1 MNYLMILWRIAP
13 IIIACTLVLYTIINF
28 GMKNRRLEKPVFYTI
43 GLEFLLVGWFVAFI
57 YITQVLP
64 FGNQLGGRI
73 NLQPLRPVYLAL
85 KYGAV
90 NGGMAIQFLLNILM
104 FLPLGFLIP
113 IIFKRHQTNHLE
125 ILSISFILSSM
136 TEITQYLTGR
146 SVDIDD
152 LIANS
157 VGGMLGFALFIFL
170 QGVLHIIKVKPIVN
184 LKNYRNRFLFSV
196 SLLIITISPIII
208 IKVLAQVK
216 EIGYVYYGH
225 PIPTSIEIPESI
237 SNQEGS
243 ATIYKIE
250 QTTSLEEL
258 KNRLVDLSDF
268 DCQFEEIGNETYR
281 CGEPE
286 DHQVIFIYP
295 DLIWSVFYQFG
306 QNGENNNDPL
316 LGEEEAVH
324 YARQHLDTYRISSDF
339 LNFTSMPKEN
349 ADGYYHLTF
358 EESSRALDG
367 LIWGAVFVT
376 IDTKGALVSLSD
388 NRMKF
393 HSYQTMDTVSPRKS
407 IKIAR
412 DIGLGEW
419 NGVAKIKAIHP
430 SYFFNS
436 ETGFL
441 IPTWQIEADFSSDTG
456 QLYSWQPNI
465 DATKQLTW

>member
-13 IIIACTLVLYTIINF
+13 IIITCTLVLYTIIYF

-43 GLEFLLVGWFVAFI
+43 GLELLLVGWFVAFI
-57 YITQVLP
+57 YITQILP

-73 NLQPLRPVYLAL
+73 NLQPLRPVYLAV

-90 NGGMAIQFLLNILM
+90 NGGMAIQLLLNILM

-113 IIFKRHQTNHLE
+113 IIFKRHPTNFWG

-136 TEITQYLTGR
+136 TELTQYLTGR

-157 VGGMLGFALFIFL
+157 IGGLLGFALFIFH
-170 QGVLHIIKVKPIVN
+170 QGVLHILKVKPVVN
-184 LKNYRNRFLFSV
+184 RKNYRSQFLFSV
-196 SLLIITISPIII
+196 SLLIITISPFII

-258 KNRLVDLSDF
+258 KSRLLDLSDF
-268 DCQFEEIGNETYR
+268 DCEFEEIGNETYR

-286 DHQVIFIYP
+286 DLQVIFIYP

-306 QNGENNNDPL
+306 QNGEKNKDPL
-316 LGEEEAVH
+316 LVEEAIL
-324 YARQHLDTYRISSDF
+324 YAKHHLDTYRISSDS
-339 LNFTSMPKEN
+339 LNFTSMQKEN

-358 EESSRALDG
+358 EQSSADFENF
-367 LIWGAVFVT
+367 IWGSIFIT
-376 IDTKGALVSLSD
+376 INSKGNLVSISD
-388 NRMKF
+388 NRMNF
-393 HSYQTMDTVSPRKS
+393 HSYQTVDTISPRKS
-407 IKIAR
+407 IEIAR
-412 DIGLGEW
+412 DIGLGDW
-419 NGVAKIKAIHP
+419 NGMAKIKEIRP
-430 SYFFNS
+430 SYFFNP

-441 IPTWQIEADFSSDTG
+441 IPTWQIMAEFTSDTG

-465 DATKQLTW
+465 DATKHLTW

>member
-13 IIIACTLVLYTIINF
+13 IIIACTSVLYAFLYF
-28 GMKNRRLEKPVFYTI
+28 GMKNRRLGKPVFYTI
-43 GLEFLLVGWFVAFI
+43 GLELLLVGWFVAFI

-64 FGNQLGGRI
+64 FGNDMGERI
-73 NLQPLRPVYLAL
+73 NLHPFRPVYLAV

-113 IIFKRHQTNHLE
+113 IIFKHHQTNFWG

-136 TEITQYLTGR
+136 TELTQFLTGR

-157 VGGMLGFALFIFL
+157 IGGLLGFALFIFL

-196 SLLIITISPIII
+196 SLLIITISPIIL

-286 DHQVIFIYP
+286 DLQVIFIYP

-306 QNGENNNDPL
+306 QNGENNNIHL
-316 LGEEEAVH
+316 LVEEAVH
-324 YARQHLDTYRISSDF
+324 YAKQHLDTYRISSDS
-339 LNFTSMPKEN
+339 LNFTVMQKEN
-349 ADGYYHLTF
+349 ADGYLHLTF
-358 EESSRALDG
+358 KECSPTHDSLV
-367 LIWGAVFVT
+367 WGAVFVT

-388 NRMKF
+388 NRMNF
-393 HSYQTMDTVSPRKS
+393 LSYQTVEIISPRKS
-407 IKIAR
+407 IEIAR

-419 NGVAKIKAIHP
+419 NGMAKIKAIHP
-430 SYFFNS
+430 SYFFNP

-441 IPTWQIEADFSSDTG
+441 IPTWQIEADFTSDTG

-465 DATKQLTW
+465 DATQHLTW